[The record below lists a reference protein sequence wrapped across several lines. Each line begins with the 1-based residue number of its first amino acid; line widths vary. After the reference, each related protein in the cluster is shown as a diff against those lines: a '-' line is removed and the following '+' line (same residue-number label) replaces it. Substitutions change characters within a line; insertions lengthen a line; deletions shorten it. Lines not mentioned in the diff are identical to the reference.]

1 MPFQEPPPRRSD
13 VATLTRLIGV
23 HAPYDGIFELRV
35 PGVYA
40 IRISRTN
47 IERTHAIQQASLCIV
62 AQGAKTVG
70 IGESIYQYE
79 AGQIAVFSVDVPVTA
94 QVTRAIPAE
103 PYLTL
108 KILLDPEKIAALA
121 AKVYPHGLPQ
131 ISESRALYVGD
142 ADDPVVDAVIRLLQL
157 MAHPADADLV
167 APLVLDEIL
176 IRVLRTPIGT
186 RVAQMG
192 QTDSSLQRVIK
203 AVSLLRSRFDQP
215 VNVEEL
221 ASLVNMSVSSFHR
234 QFKMVTSMSP
244 MQYQSFDCRRRGASC

>member
-103 PYLTL
+103 PYLTSRSCSTWRRSPL
-108 KILLDPEKIAALA
+108 SPRRSIRMDSLRFPKAARCTSA
-121 AKVYPHGLPQ
+121 TPT
-131 ISESRALYVGD
+131 
-142 ADDPVVDAVIRLLQL
+142 IRLS
-157 MAHPADADLV
+157 
-167 APLVLDEIL
+167 
-176 IRVLRTPIGT
+176 T
-186 RVAQMG
+186 R
-192 QTDSSLQRVIK
+192 
-203 AVSLLRSRFDQP
+203 
-215 VNVEEL
+215 
-221 ASLVNMSVSSFHR
+221 
-234 QFKMVTSMSP
+234 
-244 MQYQSFDCRRRGASC
+244 